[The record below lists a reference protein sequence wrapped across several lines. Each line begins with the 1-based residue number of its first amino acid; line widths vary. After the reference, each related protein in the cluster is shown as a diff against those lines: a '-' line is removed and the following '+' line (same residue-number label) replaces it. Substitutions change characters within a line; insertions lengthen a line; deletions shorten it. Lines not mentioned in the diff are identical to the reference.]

1 MRLIDE
7 YESLA
12 PLGRSIIL
20 AEDMQ
25 YSDLADGLSY
35 IQTQLQ
41 NAQMNLQTLDVYDKQ
56 DQPAQLHIIEDV
68 REEAAQRQRQL
79 QLATAKK
86 VISRFY
92 IDRTKA
98 VDQSTMT
105 DADELTM
112 YISNQESQLEAM
124 LAGELQ
130 QKKLLDKAE
139 KRLEQQEY

>member
-7 YESLA
+7 YESIA
-12 PLGRSIIL
+12 PLGRPVLL
-20 AEDMQ
+20 AEDMH

-35 IQTQLQ
+35 IEKQLQ
-41 NAQMNLQTLDVYDKQ
+41 NAQMNLETLGVYEKQ

-68 REEAAQRQRQL
+68 REEAAQRHRQL

-92 IDRTKA
+92 RDRTNA

-105 DADELTM
+105 DADELSM
-112 YISNQESQLEAM
+112 YISN
-124 LAGELQ
+124 
-130 QKKLLDKAE
+130 
-139 KRLEQQEY
+139 